1 MTDSEAESLVLDVVR
16 RHTQNDSVTR
26 DARFDRDL
34 RLSDASR
41 QMLWASMAQAF
52 AARGVSLP
60 SYRFYLSDFLACPT
74 PGAVGDAIRARVFRV
89 TPPKAAEPAAA
100 PPTPTST
107 STSTSTPTSTRK
119 PAARK
124 AKPVAMKPA
133 VRKSAVR
140 KKTAPKKAPGAAKGR
155 RGKR

>member
-1 MTDSEAESLVLDVVR
+1 MLDVVR

-100 PPTPTST
+100 PPAPTS
-107 STSTSTPTSTRK
+107 K

-124 AKPVAMKPA
+124 AKPVARKPA
-133 VRKSAVR
+133 VRKSAAR
-140 KKTAPKKAPGAAKGR
+140 KKTAPKKAPGAATGR

>member
-1 MTDSEAESLVLDVVR
+1 MTDSEAEPLVLDVVR
-16 RHTQNDSVTR
+16 RHTQNDSLTR

-89 TPPKAAEPAAA
+89 TPPKAAEPPA
-100 PPTPTST
+100 PTST
-107 STSTSTPTSTRK
+107 PASTPT

-124 AKPVAMKPA
+124 AKPVAKRPA
-133 VRKSAVR
+133 ARKSAVP
-140 KKTAPKKAPGAAKGR
+140 KKTVPKKAPGAAKGR

>member
-1 MTDSEAESLVLDVVR
+1 MTDSEAEPLVLDVVR
-16 RHTQNDSVTR
+16 RHTQNDSLTR

-74 PGAVGDAIRARVFRV
+74 PGAVGDAIRAKVFRV

-100 PPTPTST
+100 PPAATSTSAPTST
-107 STSTSTPTSTRK
+107 PKPAAPKAKPVARK

-124 AKPVAMKPA
+124 
-133 VRKSAVR
+133 SAVP
-140 KKTAPKKAPGAAKGR
+140 KKTVPKKAPGAAKGR

>member
-1 MTDSEAESLVLDVVR
+1 MTDSEAEPMVLDVVR

-34 RLSDASR
+34 RLGDASR

-100 PPTPTST
+100 PPAP
-107 STSTSTPTSTRK
+107 TSTPTPTPE

-124 AKPVAMKPA
+124 AKPVARNPA
-133 VRKSAVR
+133 VRNSAVR
-140 KKTAPKKAPGAAKGR
+140 KKSAPKKAPGAAKGR